1 MYEKFQANRDFFKVK
16 GSENI
21 ARDGITSVE
30 H

>member
-1 MYEKFQANRDFFKVK
+1 MYEKFQPNRDFFKVTD
-16 GSENI
+16 SENI